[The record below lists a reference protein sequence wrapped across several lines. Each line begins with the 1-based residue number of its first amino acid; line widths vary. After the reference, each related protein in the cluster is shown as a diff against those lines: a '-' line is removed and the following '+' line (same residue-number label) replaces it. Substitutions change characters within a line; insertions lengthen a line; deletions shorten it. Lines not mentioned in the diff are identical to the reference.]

1 VQLQDGQSFAIGGL
15 IRNNVT
21 STIRRFPFLGDVPVL
36 GTLFRSSDFQSD
48 RTELVFIVTPRL
60 AKPMQS
66 QPALPTDGYVQP
78 TRTEF
83 LLGGQLEGPA
93 ASAAPEK

>member
-1 VQLQDGQSFAIGGL
+1 MQLQDGQSFAIGGL

-21 STIRRFPFLGDVPVL
+21 STIKRFPFLGDVPVL
-36 GTLFRSSDFQSD
+36 GTLFRSSDFQND

-66 QPALPTDGYVQP
+66 QPGLPTDEYVQP
-78 TRTEF
+78 TRAEF
-83 LLGGQLEGPA
+83 LLGGQLEGR
-93 ASAAPEK
+93 AAPAQEK

>member
-1 VQLQDGQSFAIGGL
+1 
-15 IRNNVT
+15 
-21 STIRRFPFLGDVPVL
+21 VPVL
-36 GTLFRSSDFQSD
+36 GTLFRSSDFQND

-78 TRTEF
+78 SRVEF
-83 LLGGQLEGPA
+83 LLGGQLEGRA
-93 ASAAPEK
+93 APAAPEK

>member
-1 VQLQDGQSFAIGGL
+1 
-15 IRNNVT
+15 
-21 STIRRFPFLGDVPVL
+21 VPVL
-36 GTLFRSSDFQSD
+36 GTLFRSSDFQND

-78 TRTEF
+78 SRAEF
-83 LLGGQLEGPA
+83 LLGGQLEGRA
-93 ASAAPEK
+93 APAAPEK